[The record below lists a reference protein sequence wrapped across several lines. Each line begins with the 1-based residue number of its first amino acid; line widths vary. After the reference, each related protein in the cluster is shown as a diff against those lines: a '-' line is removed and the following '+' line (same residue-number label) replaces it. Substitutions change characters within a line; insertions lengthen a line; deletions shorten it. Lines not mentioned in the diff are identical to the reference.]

1 MDNYRKLQ
9 FANTDHYLINIRKI
23 KINEIFF
30 KKVLLTDYINDR
42 INQIG
47 YILYFQYLKKE
58 IQYNINTI
66 TKIF

>member
-1 MDNYRKLQ
+1 VDNYRKLQ
-9 FANTDHYLINIRKI
+9 FANTDHCLINIRKI